1 MTARPRI
8 VFLVMSAVQSAAVVD
23 QLARALAPHTVL
35 VHHDFSQTPA
45 FELEA
50 PNVRFVPDPR
60 RTGWAFFGFV
70 EGIFHSMR
78 HALAELEFDYLQLL
92 SPGCLPIRPL
102 AQFEQHVG
110 AGAAAHFG
118 CIDLFADR
126 DALMSVGWRAFAP
139 ANTLRQRVIRRLSR
153 IYFGATPGRRDV
165 AGIWLRSGAD
175 TNARGTMT
183 LRARA
188 ALGVLTALGDPRV
201 GRHVFDAN
209 LRPYYGGTWF
219 GARRHV
225 VAEMV
230 AAFEQPQIHDY
241 FSRLHIADEFLI
253 PTLLMKILGG
263 PGGPINHYIHRFE
276 EARSGTIGV
285 DDIRLLRA
293 SNAFFARK
301 FPDDPAAPVRAR
313 VLAELAGANRAAGE
327 GASAITAESVRDCRV

>member
-92 SPGCLPIRPL
+92 SPSCLPIRPL
-102 AQFEQHVG
+102 ARFEQHVG

-165 AGIWLRSGAD
+165 AGIWLRCGAA
-175 TNARGTMT
+175 TNSRGGMA

-188 ALGVLTALGDPRV
+188 ALGVLTALAHPRI
-201 GRHVFDAN
+201 GRHVFDSD
-209 LRPYYGGTWF
+209 LHPYYGGTWF

-230 AAFEQPQIHDY
+230 AAFDRPRIHDY

-263 PGGPINHYIHRFE
+263 PGGPINHYIHRFV
-276 EARSGTIGV
+276 EARSGMIGD
-285 DDIRLLRA
+285 DDIATLRA
-293 SNAFFARK
+293 SQAFFARK
-301 FPDDPAAPVRAR
+301 FPDDPTAPVRVR
-313 VLAELAGANRAAGE
+313 VLEELVGVDRAFVETA
-327 GASAITAESVRDCRV
+327 ATATAESEST